1 MFIFS
6 SKCSLTQLKVPLD
19 PLALFT
25 TGKYKLE
32 WKFAQ
37 IPMTTWFY
45 LAIFFFIH
53 SNRVVSSISSLSLFL
68 SFALSLSH
76 SSSMFAVAICHL
88 WQQFP
93 FGWQFV
99 WCAANSTLSLSSWSF
114 SSVYML
120 VFKKNLSLCVWHLVA
135 CFFATCNF
143 SELQLK
149 IKRKYL
155 IKMIQ
160 KTFGFVW

>member
-1 MFIFS
+1 MVFIFS

-53 SNRVVSSISSLSLFL
+53 SNRVVSSISSLSLSFSHSLYLFRTPLQCSLSLFAICDSNFHLGGNSFDVRQIPLFPYLLGAFPPFTCSFSKKTFL
-68 SFALSLSH
+68 SVCDILLLAFLQHATFPNYSL
-76 SSSMFAVAICHL
+76 
-88 WQQFP
+88 
-93 FGWQFV
+93 
-99 WCAANSTLSLSSWSF
+99 
-114 SSVYML
+114 
-120 VFKKNLSLCVWHLVA
+120 K
-135 CFFATCNF
+135 
-143 SELQLK
+143 LK
-149 IKRKYL
+149 ENI
-155 IKMIQ
+155 
-160 KTFGFVW
+160 W